1 MGSFLKFLI
10 TGEELIEKIFVV
22 DDSLLISKSFETD
35 ESLEVAFLFA
45 RNSREMIVLLSLFGW
60 D

>member
-1 MGSFLKFLI
+1 M
-10 TGEELIEKIFVV
+10 GEELIEKVFVV

-35 ESLEVAFLFA
+35 QSLEVAFLFT
-45 RNSREMIVLLSLFGW
+45 RNSKEMIVLLSLVGW